1 MRNFTRD
8 DILLVF
14 IMLLWGFNY
23 IAIKLALREMEALSF
38 ITVRNVVALL
48 VLLGIFLATE
58 HRWTVRPIDI
68 ARLLLL
74 GVVGV
79 TINQLTFNVGVKYT
93 VVANASLLIAT
104 SPIFGLFLGTLLERE
119 RISRRRWL
127 GVAGALLGVG
137 LIIAGGQSQFR
148 FGLDSLAGD
157 LLILAAAASFALYSV
172 LGRPI
177 LKFYTPLQL
186 TLYGSLI
193 GVPLILPVTASTMV
207 AQPWTGISTLA
218 WSMTLYGGF
227 LMSITGVLWY
237 RSVGKIGASRALAF
251 MYLVPFFATLS
262 AVLVLHETLSWLQLA
277 GAVVA
282 LLGVNTARGA

>member
-8 DILLVF
+8 DILLVI

-74 GVVGV
+74 GIVGV

-104 SPIFGLFLGTLLERE
+104 SPIFGLFLGRLLERE

-127 GVAGALLGVG
+127 GVGGALLGVG

-186 TLYGSLI
+186 TLYASLI

-218 WSMTLYGGF
+218 WSMTVYGGF
-227 LMSITGVLWY
+227 LMSTTGVLWY